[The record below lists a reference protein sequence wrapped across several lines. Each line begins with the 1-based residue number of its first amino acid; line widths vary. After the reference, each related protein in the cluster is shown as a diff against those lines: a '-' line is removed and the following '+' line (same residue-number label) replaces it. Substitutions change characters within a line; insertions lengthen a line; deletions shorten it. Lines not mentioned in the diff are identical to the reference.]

1 MQKIIDYMNLGLKYI
16 LNVILTVL
24 VIAVVLQV
32 FFRYVVNNPIAW
44 TEELSRYSLVWLT
57 FLGAAYAV
65 SLKQNIS
72 IEILRN
78 VLSPLGKKVMYT
90 IATLVSLLFCI
101 FLIQYGYIL
110 ASSSMNQLS
119 PVLQVPMGVIYYII
133 PVSAFLFGTNLISML
148 VQEWKKE
155 DNQK

>member
-133 PVSAFLFGTNLISML
+133 PVSAFLFGTNLISMF